1 MPLGIAFTIQLLL
14 AAAAILVA
22 RPLARRS
29 RPLAT
34 AVCIAAL
41 MLLLVWPLVRFFPT
55 LPIRTLGAPLVACIE
70 LTGLFIPAVLLLAVA
85 ARLVPKPTDRR
96 AIFCL
101 IPMAAIYFVKAGWWM
116 VAPELHDLGPTKI
129 EGGIC
134 RQSTGYTCVAASMV
148 TMLRARGIDA
158 TETEMAR
165 LARVE
170 VNGGATD
177 SRALWA
183 LEKKLAGTALAP
195 AYHSF
200 DLAGLIA
207 APKPLLVQVDWGFFV
222 SHMVPVMQATEQA
235 VTIGDPISGTQTL
248 PAAEFLAKWKGNAIT
263 LAERSTRS
271 VDQP

>member
-1 MPLGIAFTIQLLL
+1 MPLWLAFLIQFVL

-22 RPLARRS
+22 RPLGRRS
-29 RPLAT
+29 RALAT

-55 LPIRTLGAPLVACIE
+55 LPIRTLGAPVVACLE
-70 LTGLFIPAVLLLAVA
+70 LTGLFIPAVLLLAIA

-96 AIFCL
+96 AIYCL

-116 VAPELHDLGPTKI
+116 IAPELHDLGAMKI

-148 TMLRARGIDA
+148 TMLRARGVDA

-183 LEKKLAGTALAP
+183 LEKKLAGTALIP
-195 AYHSF
+195 AYHSL
-200 DLAGLIA
+200 DLAGLVA
-207 APKPLLVQVDWGFFV
+207 APKPLLVQLDWGFFV
-222 SHMVPVMQATEQA
+222 SHMVPVMQATEHA
-235 VTIGDPISGTQTL
+235 VTIGDPLSGTQTL
-248 PAAEFLAKWKGNAIT
+248 PVAEFLAKWKGNAIT
-263 LAERSTRS
+263 LVQRTGGALAK
-271 VDQP
+271 P

>member
-1 MPLGIAFTIQLLL
+1 MPLWLAFLIQALL
-14 AAAAILVA
+14 AAAAIA
-22 RPLARRS
+22 AAGPIARRA
-29 RPLAT
+29 RVIAT
-34 AVCIAAL
+34 AVCLGAL
-41 MLLLVWPLVRFFPT
+41 VVLLIWPLVRFFPT
-55 LPIRTLGAPLVACIE
+55 APIRLLGAPLVACLE
-70 LTGLFIPAVLLLAVA
+70 LTGLFIPAALLLAVA
-85 ARLVPKPTDRR
+85 ARLVPKPSDRR
-96 AIFCL
+96 AIYCL

-116 VAPELHDLGPTKI
+116 VAPELQDLGPTKI

-183 LEKKLAGTALAP
+183 LERKLAGTPLAP

-222 SHMVPVMQATEQA
+222 SHMVPVMAASEQA
-235 VTIGDPISGTQTL
+235 ITIGDPISGSQTL
-248 PAAEFLAKWKGNAIT
+248 PVAEFLAKWKGNAIT
-263 LAERSTRS
+263 FAPRPGHSADGR
-271 VDQP
+271 